1 MEDATE
7 PRVFPIP
14 LQSIT
19 MSERRLMASKF
30 GVNWDAI
37 EVELADMPRPEDP
50 DNPTDAEKLAAAK
63 VFTRI
68 VGPNEKFALLFIA
81 VKRKQPTTSEAEIV
95 KRVDA
100 GEWSISLSDE
110 SDDGEVPA
118 GPLPAPSAT
127 TSSANS

>member
-1 MEDATE
+1 MDTEAE

-14 LQSIT
+14 LNSIT

-30 GVNWDAI
+30 AVNWDAV
-37 EVELADMPRPEDP
+37 EVELADVPQPADRDDP
-50 DNPTDAEKLAAAK
+50 TQEEKLAAAK

-110 SDDGEVPA
+110 SDDGEVTA

-127 TSSANS
+127 TSSATS